1 MSHSLIVLPRAVLH
15 RFAAASLMSLALVGG
30 LTACAGQPGADLPP
44 YGDTVRHMIET
55 QTYQPGDPVSPTQ
68 GDKVAGALDGYRQ
81 PPASYPASSMSLP

>member
-1 MSHSLIVLPRAVLH
+1 MSHSFAVLPRFAVAGLVP
-15 RFAAASLMSLALVGG
+15 LALVGM
-30 LTACAGQPGADLPP
+30 LSACVAQPGADLPP

-81 PPASYPASSMSLP
+81 PAAPYPASSMSLP